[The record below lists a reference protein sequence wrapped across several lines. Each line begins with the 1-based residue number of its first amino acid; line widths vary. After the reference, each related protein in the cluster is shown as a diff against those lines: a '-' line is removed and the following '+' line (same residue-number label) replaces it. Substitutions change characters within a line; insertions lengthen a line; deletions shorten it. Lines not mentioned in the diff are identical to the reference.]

1 MAYPEP
7 IEALISAFQRF
18 PGIGK
23 RTAERL
29 TFHVLRDPSSQALAR
44 AIDRALQEAKR
55 CRVCGNVA
63 EQDPC
68 RICDDPERD
77 ASQIAVVEEPRHV
90 EALERARIYRGR
102 YHILMGAWQPAEGTE
117 QKHLSI
123 APLMARIKAGDV
135 RELILAT
142 DPDAEG
148 EATAQLVLEA
158 LESMQPKDLKVTRL
172 ARGLPAGA
180 AIEYMHRGIIED
192 ALDGRREVHLRS

>member
-7 IEALISAFQRF
+7 IESLMDAFQRF
-18 PGIGK
+18 PGIGR

-29 TFHVLRDPSSQALAR
+29 AFHVLRDPSSAALAR
-44 AIDRALQEAKR
+44 AIDRALGEAKR

-63 EQDPC
+63 QQDPC
-68 RICDDPERD
+68 NVCGDETRD
-77 ASQIAVVEEPRHV
+77 ASQVAVVEEPRHV
-90 EALERARIYRGR
+90 EALERARVFQGL
-102 YHILMGAWQPAEGTE
+102 YHVLMGAWQPAEGTQE
-117 QKHLSI
+117 THLAI
-123 APLMARIKAGDV
+123 PQLIRRLKEGHV

-158 LESMQPKDLKVTRL
+158 LDSAGIPDLKITRL

-180 AIEYMHRGIIED
+180 AIEYMHRGVIED
-192 ALDGRREVHLRS
+192 ALEGRREVKIR